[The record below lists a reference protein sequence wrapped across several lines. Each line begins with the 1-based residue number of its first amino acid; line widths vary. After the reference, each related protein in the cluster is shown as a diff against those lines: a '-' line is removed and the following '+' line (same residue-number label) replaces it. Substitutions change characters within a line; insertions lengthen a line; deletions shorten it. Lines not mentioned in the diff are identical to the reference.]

1 MTQKSLYDQI
11 KDKPSKEMLRTYR
24 DYAVVSFLLEQDLTV
39 LMEDYLYYQTCH
51 DDTHCFIIT
60 LKDNGKYILVDD
72 YFQKER
78 IGKDLIFQ
86 FAEEFG
92 LRLESI
98 SHEITETYDDYSKKH
113 YTIETNHHRICYEL
127 LKNYDK

>member
-1 MTQKSLYDQI
+1 MTQKSLYDAV
-11 KDKPSKEMLRTYR
+11 KDKPGKEKLRLYR
-24 DYAVVSFLLEQDLTV
+24 DYDVVSFLLKQDLTT
-39 LMEDYLYYQTCH
+39 LMEDYLYYQCRD

-60 LKDNGKYILVDD
+60 IKDSGKYILVDD

-78 IGKDLIFQ
+78 INEELIFR

-98 SHEITETYDDYSKKH
+98 SHEITETYDDYSREH
-113 YTIETNHHRICYEL
+113 YTAETRHHRICYEL
-127 LKNYDK
+127 LKNL